1 MSNMQARNLIDR
13 RITLA
18 ATAFVELVVWE
29 LPEPVKGSD
38 HEYKYRFALL
48 VNDVCVLRYDN
59 EAGKGDHVHV
69 GTEEKPYQFVGIDR
83 LKADFLADV
92 KEWLNANGDI

>member
-1 MSNMQARNLIDR
+1 MQAQKLIDR

-18 ATAFVELVVWE
+18 ATTFVELVVWK
-29 LPEPVKGSD
+29 LPEPAKGSD
-38 HEYKYRFALL
+38 HEYKYRFALV
-48 VNDVCVLRYDN
+48 VNDACVLRYDN

-69 GTEEKPYQFVGIDR
+69 GTEERPYRFVDIDR

-92 KEWLNANGDI
+92 KEWLNANSDI